1 MTHYSTLG
9 ITKEATADEI
19 KKAYRKLAS
28 KHHPDKE
35 GGDTAK
41 FQEISVAYD
50 ILSDPQKREEY
61 DNPRRS
67 FGFGQHEMNENSIFE
82 MFRQQQAMM
91 PIQLNMQVTLEE
103 AFSGIT
109 KIIKLGGK
117 EVQIDVPAGIYTGAG
132 VKYSKVGPNN
142 KDLVVHFHVAPHL
155 KFNRVDQHL
164 MTTETI
170 TTWDQILGTTLHVTT
185 IDNKVLSL
193 TVAPKT
199 AHGTKLRLAGQGM
212 PYNNTRGD
220 LYVIINIKLPDDIP
234 DNVIQ
239 LIKEEQAKGVK

>member
-28 KHHPDKE
+28 QHHPDK

-41 FQEISVAYD
+41 FQEVQAAYEV
-50 ILSDPQKREEY
+50 LSDEQKRNEY

-67 FGFGQHEMNENSIFE
+67 FGGYSTGMNESSIFD

-103 AFSGIT
+103 AFTGIS
-109 KIIKLGGK
+109 KIIKLAGK

-132 VKYSKVGPNN
+132 VKYNAVGPNN
-142 KDLVVHFHVAPHL
+142 KDLVVYFHVMPHA

-164 MTTETI
+164 TTTETI
-170 TTWDQILGTTLHVTT
+170 TTWDQILGTTVKVNT

-193 TVAPKT
+193 TVAPNT

-212 PYNNTRGD
+212 TFNNTRGD
-220 LYVIINIKLPDDIP
+220 LYVIINIKLPDNIP
-234 DNVIQ
+234 DNIIQ